1 MERSLKDLAKN
12 GHHQGLTGLVLRSTG
27 SWYEVMELSSET
39 VITCRIQ
46 GKLKL
51 RGERSTNPIAVGDY
65 VLLQKQDEEKTGSI
79 TERLE
84 RRNSMV
90 RKSVNLS
97 KETHVVAAN
106 LDRAFLISTVVQPA
120 TSTGFMDRF
129 LVTAQAYQVPVT
141 IVFNKVDVCAE
152 GTPERAQLEYL
163 EAVYQ
168 LAGIPTLRT
177 SATTGEGLDSLTQ
190 ELAASG
196 VNLLSGHSGVGKS
209 TLINALLPGTDLRTG
224 EVSDAHQKGKHTTT
238 FAEMFP
244 LPTGGFIIDTP
255 GIKGFGLVHLER
267 DHLHHYFPEIF
278 KKLDGCKFHNCLH
291 RNEPNCAVKK
301 AVEDGQIAEER
312 YLNYIDLYETFES
325 NSYR

>member
-1 MERSLKDLAKN
+1 MERSS
-12 GHHQGLTGLVLRSTG
+12 GT
-27 SWYEVMELSSET
+27 VMS
-39 VITCRIQ
+39 CRIQ
-46 GKLKL
+46 GKLKT
-51 RGERSTNPIAVGDY
+51 RGERATNPIAVGDY
-65 VLLQKQDEEKTGSI
+65 VLLQKQDGEKTGLI

-106 LDRAFLISTVVQPA
+106 LDRAFLIATVAQPA

-141 IVFNKVDVCAE
+141 IVFNKVDVCPENSAE
-152 GTPERAQLEYL
+152 RDQLEYL
-163 EAVYQ
+163 EGVYHT
-168 LAGIPTLRT
+168 AGIPTLRT
-177 SATTGEGLDSLTQ
+177 SATTGEGLDELTR
-190 ELAASG
+190 ELAAAG

-209 TLINALLPGTDLRTG
+209 TLINALLPGVDLRTG

-244 LPTGGFIIDTP
+244 LSTGGFIIDTP

-278 KKLDGCKFHNCLH
+278 AKLEGCKFHNCLH
-291 RNEPNCAVKK
+291 RNEPQCAVKQ
-301 AVEDGQIAEER
+301 AVEDGEIAEER
-312 YLNYIDLYETFES
+312 YLNYIELYETFES

>member
-1 MERSLKDLAKN
+1 MDLSDQDRLALEK
-12 GHHQGLTGLVLRSTG
+12 HTAVKGLILRSTG
-27 SWYEVMELSSET
+27 SWYEVMVLSSEE
-39 VITCRIQ
+39 VISCRIQ
-46 GKLKL
+46 GKLKM
-51 RGERSTNPIAVGDY
+51 RGERATNPIAVGDY
-65 VLLQKQDEEKTGSI
+65 VLLDRQEEEKTGLI

-106 LDRAFLISTVVQPA
+106 LDRAFLIATVAKPS

-141 IVFNKVDVCAE
+141 IVFNKVDVCGE
-152 GTPERAQLEYL
+152 GTPEREQLEYL
-163 EAVYQ
+163 EGVYEK
-168 LAGIPTLRT
+168 AGIPTIRT
-177 SATTGEGLDSLTQ
+177 SASTGEGLDRLTR

-209 TLINALLPGTDLRTG
+209 TLINVLLPGTDLRTG
-224 EVSDAHQKGKHTTT
+224 EVSDSHQKGKHTTT

-244 LPTGGFIIDTP
+244 LPNGGFIIDTP

-278 KKLDGCKFHNCLH
+278 ERLEGCKFHNCLH
-291 RNEPNCAVKK
+291 RNEPHCAVVK
-301 AVEDGQIAEER
+301 AVENGEIAEER
-312 YLNYIDLYETFES
+312 YLNYIELYETFES

>member
-1 MERSLKDLAKN
+1 MEPSPKDVSKK
-12 GHHQGLTGLVLRSTG
+12 GTHQGPRGLVLRSTG
-27 SWYEVMELSSET
+27 SWYEVLELSTGT
-39 VITCRIQ
+39 VISCRIQ
-46 GKLKL
+46 GKLRL

-65 VLLQKQDEEKTGSI
+65 VLIQKQDEEKTGSI

-106 LDRAFLISTVVQPA
+106 LDRAFLIATVVQPA

-129 LVTAQAYQVPVT
+129 LVTAHAYQVPVT

-163 EAVYQ
+163 EAVYE

-190 ELAASG
+190 QLAASG

-244 LPTGGFIIDTP
+244 LATGGFIIDTP

-278 KKLDGCKFHNCLH
+278 RKLDGCKFHNCLH
-291 RNEPNCAVKK
+291 RNEPHCAVKK
-301 AVEDGQIAEER
+301 AVEEGEIAEER
-312 YLNYIDLYETFES
+312 YVNYIELYETFES